1 MVKIEIDPELD
12 HDEKTEP
19 NLLVQRC
26 ASRRCAGFPVARFT
40 WPGSNEQLACL
51 LCAEKA
57 REVADALGMH
67 LQIRPY
73 P

>member
-1 MVKIEIDPELD
+1 MANEIDPQLD

-26 ASRRCAGFPVARFT
+26 ASRRCEGVPVARFT

-51 LCAEKA
+51 ACALKA
-57 REVADALGMH
+57 KEVADALGLH
-67 LQIRPY
+67 LQVLRY

>member
-1 MVKIEIDPELD
+1 MGKMEINPELD

-26 ASRRCAGFPVARFT
+26 ASRRCEGFPTARFT
-40 WPGSNEQLACL
+40 WPGNKEQLACL
-51 LCAEKA
+51 GCALKA
-57 REVADALGMH
+57 KEVAEALGIT
-67 LQIRPY
+67 LQILRY

>member
-19 NLLVQRC
+19 NLPPCSSHRC
-26 ASRRCAGFPVARFT
+26 EGKPTLRFT
-40 WPGSNEQLACL
+40 WPGRNQQVV
-51 LCAEKA
+51 CAPCA
-57 REVADALGMH
+57 VRAVEVADALGFH
-67 LQIRPY
+67 LELLPY